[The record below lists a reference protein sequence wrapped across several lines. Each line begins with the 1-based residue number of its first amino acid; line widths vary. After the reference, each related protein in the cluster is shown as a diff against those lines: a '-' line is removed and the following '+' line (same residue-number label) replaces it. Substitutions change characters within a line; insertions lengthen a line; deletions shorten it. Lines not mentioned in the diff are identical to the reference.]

1 MVAETGEIKDKEE
14 MDAINQKSAPL
25 LGAVVGFVVAVT
37 AVIAVI
43 AANAEKREEMTEK
56 MV

>member
-25 LGAVVGFVVAVT
+25 LGAVAAFVV
-37 AVIAVI
+37 AVI

-56 MV
+56 IV